1 MKPQEISKIN
11 TLYER
16 IDSLE
21 QQVKQLTQH
30 NSELVACAKKPKEVE
45 FEATVLREL
54 ASIQSSLSCI
64 CQADTPKK
72 TTTKKRAVTR
82 GK

>member
-1 MKPQEISKIN
+1 MKPEEISKIN

-30 NSELVACAKKPKEVE
+30 NSELVACGKKPQEVE

-72 TTTKKRAVTR
+72 TTTKRKTTARR
-82 GK
+82 K